1 MTIAFDEPGSARA
14 MPRYGRVAET
24 RGWARNEVHVGAG
37 CWMMPV
43 QVWRSDV
50 GFEADH
56 RPEELTHNIVSLDVT
71 GAELEGALPGDRW
84 RRADA
89 GDTVLMPSGGEVR
102 SRASRGVRLAHLYFG
117 DAEFGRLAAE
127 CLGDRGGDARLAA
140 GRFAVCDPGL
150 RTMAR
155 AYLARALDRDDPPG
169 ALEMDARATLI
180 GLHLARRHSTRSD
193 SAAAA
198 PAGGLAP
205 WQVARATEYLAANLG
220 ADVTLA
226 AVSSVVR
233 LSPEHFCRAFRVS
246 TGRTPMQRLLELRM
260 ERAEALL
267 AERDLPVIEVAAA
280 CGYEQPGKFARAFRR
295 ATGRTPTEWRRSG

>member
-1 MTIAFDEPGSARA
+1 MAIAFDERHGGEL
-14 MPRYGRVAET
+14 PRYGRLAQE
-24 RGWARNEVHVGAG
+24 RGWARNEAHLGAG
-37 CWMMPV
+37 RWLMPV

-56 RPEELTHNIVSLDVT
+56 RPEELTHNVVSLEVAGSD
-71 GAELEGALPGDRW
+71 LEGAVAGDRW
-84 RRADA
+84 RRTDA
-89 GDTVLMPSGGEVR
+89 GDTVLMPSGADLR
-102 SRASRGVRLAHLYFG
+102 SRARRGVRLAHLYFG
-117 DAEFGRLAAE
+117 DAAFRRLAVE
-127 CLGDRGGDARLAA
+127 CFGDRGGDARLA
-140 GRFAVCDPGL
+140 GRRFAVSDPGL
-150 RTMAR
+150 RAMGR
-155 AYLARALDRDDPPG
+155 AYLARALDPDGPPG

-193 SAAAA
+193 AAPAA

-233 LSPEHFCRAFRVS
+233 LSPGHFCRAFRVS
-246 TGRTPMQRLLELRM
+246 TGRTPMQRLMELRM

>member
-1 MTIAFDEPGSARA
+1 MAIAFDESGAA
-14 MPRYGRVAET
+14 EALPRYGRAAQE
-24 RGWARNEVHVGAG
+24 RGWARNEAHLGHG
-37 CWMMPV
+37 RWLMPV

-56 RPEELTHNIVSLDVT
+56 RPEELTHNIVSLDVA

-102 SRASRGVRLAHLYFG
+102 SRARRGVRLAHLYFG
-117 DAEFGRLAAE
+117 DAEFTRLAVE
-127 CLGDRGGDARLAA
+127 CLGDRGEDARLAA
-140 GRFAVCDPGL
+140 GRFAVGDPEL

-155 AYLARALDRDDPPG
+155 AYLARALDREEPPA

-180 GLHLARRHSTRSD
+180 GLHLARRYSTRSH
-193 SAAAA
+193 ARPEA

-205 WQVARATEYLAANLG
+205 WQVARATEYLAANLSQ
-220 ADVTLA
+220 DVTLA
-226 AVSSVVR
+226 AVSAVAR
-233 LSPEHFCRAFRVS
+233 LSPGHFCRAFRVS
-246 TGRTPMQRLLELRM
+246 TGRTPMQRLQELRM
-260 ERAEALL
+260 SRAEALL
-267 AERDLPVIEVAAA
+267 ADRDLPVIEVAAA

-295 ATGRTPTEWRRSG
+295 ATGRTPTEWRRSR